1 MEKRVV
7 ITGLGTINPI
17 GKNVEETWESIKKKK
32 CGIDKI
38 TQFNTEGFKTTLA
51 AEVKDFNPI
60 DYFDVKQSRRLDRS
74 SQFAIIAAREAFKD
88 SQITKEN
95 TDFERVRNICKFW
108 NRWLKHYSRTSR
120 DKLHQRK

>member
-17 GKNVEETWESIKKKK
+17 GKNVEETWKSIKEKK

-38 TQFNTEGFKTTLA
+38 TQFNTQGFKTTLA
-51 AEVKDFNPI
+51 AEVKDFNSK
-60 DYFDVKQSRRLDRS
+60 DYLDIKQSKRLDRS
-74 SQFAIIAAREAFKD
+74 SQFAVIAAREAFED
-88 SQITKEN
+88 SKITKEN

-108 NRWLKHYSRTSR
+108 NRWSKHYSRTSR
-120 DKLHQRK
+120 NKLHKRK